1 MYIRNLYSI
10 FVLIF
15 CFLVSTQL
23 AAQKSDTTAFKPHGK
38 PIIKIFSNF
47 HTSLSDGNE
56 NSAFEVNKAYF
67 GYSYQLSNEFSVII
81 KLDIGSPDDGSSY
94 SLLKRYAYF
103 KNAALKYTKG
113 KLCINFGLIDLFQF
127 KVQTKIWGH
136 RYIYKSF
143 QDVYKFGLSADIGA
157 NIIYIF
163 NKKISADFTIMNGE
177 GYKKLQTDDTYKC
190 ALGITYIPLK
200 NLTTRIY
207 FDLTQKDISQSTLST
222 FAGYKFLKKFSL
234 GFEFN
239 YKSNYQFQKDNNMI
253 GISTY
258 TSYEIN
264 KKFQLFGRYDHLS
277 SNKIIDEEHPWNL
290 LKDGSAI
297 IAGIQ
302 FTPIKQIKIAL
313 NYQDWVP
320 YAKDISNE
328 SYIFVNFEY
337 KIN

>member
-1 MYIRNLYSI
+1 MNSV

-15 CFLVSTQL
+15 CFLISTQL
-23 AAQKSDTTAFKPHGK
+23 TAQKSDTIVFKPHGK

-56 NSAFEVNKAYF
+56 NSAFEVKKAYF

-81 KLDIGSPDDGSSY
+81 KLDIGNPYDESPNL
-94 SLLKRYAYF
+94 LLKRYAYF

-113 KLCINFGLIDLFQF
+113 KLCINFGLIDLLQF
-127 KVQTKIWGH
+127 KVQQKFWGH

-143 QDVYKFGLSADIGA
+143 QDEYKFGFSADIGA
-157 NIIYIF
+157 NIVYNF

-222 FAGYKFLKKFSL
+222 FAGYKFLKKYSL

-239 YKSNYQFQKDNNMI
+239 YKSNYQFQKDRNMM

-258 TSYEIN
+258 ASYDLN
-264 KKFQLFGRYDHLS
+264 KKFQLFGRYDHLT
-277 SNKIIDEEHPWNL
+277 SNIITNEENPWNL
-290 LKDGSAI
+290 QNDGSAI

-302 FTPIKQIKIAL
+302 FAPIKQVKIAL
-313 NYQDWVP
+313 NYQDWIPSAV
-320 YAKDISNE
+320 NMRNQ
-328 SYIFVNFEY
+328 SYVFLNFEY
-337 KIN
+337 KIK